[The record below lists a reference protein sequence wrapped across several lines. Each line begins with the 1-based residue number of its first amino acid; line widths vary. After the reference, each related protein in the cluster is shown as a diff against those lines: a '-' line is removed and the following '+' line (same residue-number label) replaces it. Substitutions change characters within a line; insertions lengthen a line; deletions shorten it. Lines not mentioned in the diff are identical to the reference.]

1 MSHIGIAQQ
10 GKRRSGGIHHGDGAG
25 GSGAGGS
32 GADGAKND
40 NQAKRGKRETKE
52 TKAKSTPS
60 RPGVYGRMTRQFRPS
75 LREELAR
82 AEAEL
87 ATTQAAG
94 ASAQWPVAMWAR
106 VAELETEKEDHDK
119 ALAELT
125 EDFEGRLQ
133 EEVSILERERG
144 EKEGLIAE
152 FDETRRQ
159 LEEDVDRE
167 IEELKEK
174 YEAKLAT
181 EREAALRLKGENGIM
196 RKKFT
201 ALQKDIEDQKEAMR
215 YGDMMGEVAPSR
227 PARRRAQ
234 RSLLQ
239 PGPGLTSRAALAQ

>member
-1 MSHIGIAQQ
+1 MTEVERYQQ
-10 GKRRSGGIHHGDGAG
+10 LVSEKHLM
-25 GSGAGGS
+25 
-32 GADGAKND
+32 ND
-40 NQAKRGKRETKE
+40 KWEQ
-52 TKAKSTPS
+52 
-60 RPGVYGRMTRQFRPS
+60 
-75 LREELAR
+75 REEAH
-82 AEAEL
+82 
-87 ATTQAAG
+87 
-94 ASAQWPVAMWAR
+94 
-106 VAELETEKEDHDK
+106 KEDHDK

-201 ALQKDIEDQKEAMR
+201 ALQKEIADHETEI
-215 YGDMMGEVAPSR
+215 
-227 PARRRAQ
+227 
-234 RSLLQ
+234 
-239 PGPGLTSRAALAQ
+239 AALNESKKVLYEHISSLEKDIGGLKKEN